1 MMMRQSRVFSLAGLF
16 AAVLL
21 LSACDMTTP
30 SQVETGHIR
39 LQENMK
45 TVTVHPASPEAS
57 AVSRIADDYK
67 RNARGQMTM
76 VIPYKAGQPAEELQ
90 AKRYGSQWKQT
101 MAKAGVT
108 EMDVSYVGV
117 DDPQFLSRA
126 VISYPALQAMPPE
139 GCRRLTGYQGADSIE
154 DVHNYRIGC
163 EVKTAVSKMIVDPED
178 LMGRDS
184 GAASEARRQGAVVEG
199 YMSGTP
205 NEPLDGGRSSDIG
218 GE

>member
-1 MMMRQSRVFSLAGLF
+1 MRQSGLFSLAGLF
-16 AAVLL
+16 SAVLL

-45 TVTVHPASPEAS
+45 TVTVHPATPDA
-57 AVSRIADDYK
+57 AAASRIADDFK
-67 RNARGQMTM
+67 RNARGKMTM

-90 AKRYGSQWKQT
+90 AKRYGNQWKQT
-101 MAKAGVT
+101 MAKAGVKD
-108 EMDVSYVGV
+108 MDVNFVGV
-117 DDPQFLSRA
+117 DDPQFLTRA

-178 LMGRDS
+178 LLGRDS
-184 GAASEARRQGAVVEG
+184 AEISEARRQGAVVES
-199 YMSGTP
+199 YMSGAP
-205 NEPLDGGRSSDIG
+205 NEPLQGGRSSDVG

>member
-1 MMMRQSRVFSLAGLF
+1 MKRQSGLSAFAGIFS
-16 AAVLL
+16 AVLL
-21 LSACDMTTP
+21 LTGCDMTTP

-45 TVTVHPASPEAS
+45 TVTVHPAAPDA
-57 AVSRIADDYK
+57 AAAARIAEDFK
-67 RNARGQMTM
+67 RNARGKMAM

-90 AKRYGSQWKQT
+90 AKRYGNQWKET
-101 MAKAGVT
+101 LAKAGVR

-117 DDPQFLSRA
+117 EDPQFLSRA
-126 VISYPALQAMPPE
+126 VISYPALQALPPD

-163 EVKTAVSKMIVDPED
+163 EVKTAVSKMIVDSED
-178 LMGRDS
+178 LMGRES
-184 GAASEARRQGAVVEG
+184 GTASEARRQGTVVEG

-205 NEPLDGGRSSDIG
+205 NEPLEGGRSSDIG